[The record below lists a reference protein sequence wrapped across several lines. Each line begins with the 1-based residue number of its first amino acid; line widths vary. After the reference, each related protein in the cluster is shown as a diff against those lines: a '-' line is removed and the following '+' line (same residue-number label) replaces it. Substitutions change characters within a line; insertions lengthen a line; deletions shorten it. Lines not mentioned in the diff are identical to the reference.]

1 MTAPP
6 FRIVLVCPTVRSVRL
21 IEKRKSNKK
30 KAKQKK
36 KEEEEERSAADKTAG
51 CLLHDFREVE
61 TSDCSVSLREITR
74 PTI

>member
-36 KEEEEERSAADKTAG
+36 KEEEEERSVADKTAG